1 MNIWT
6 ELENDVLQFHPLANQ
21 PTNTM
26 VLLLF
31 FCHKQQ
37 DSVCGQQ
44 FSGQE
49 DKSTPFCPIDFF
61 FLFAWL
67 EQIKWCNMA
76 FCYKTKWEIPPRHI
90 CWFVEAVYMRME
102 WNLPW
107 TEHKNSIQAGY
118 FFFIML
124 GPERLK
130 HKFSKTLSDL
140 DNCSAVTEEFLIK
153 PKSWGRRRG
162 SERDTWLFIS
172 RAVILNDI
180 YSSCFPPQ
188 IQHFTLLF
196 WLKQSENL

>member
-1 MNIWT
+1 MVWIKRDLQLKTCSKTVLTHLGIEGVGQMLPQKAWT
-6 ELENDVLQFHPLANQ
+6 FGQSWGLKENDVLQFHPLVNQ
-21 PTNTM
+21 LTNTM

-44 FSGQE
+44 FSGEE
-49 DKSTPFCPIDFF
+49 DKSTPFCPIDF

-118 FFFIML
+118 FFF
-124 GPERLK
+124 
-130 HKFSKTLSDL
+130 FYYAWASKTETQVFQETLRPWQLQSC
-140 DNCSAVTEEFLIK
+140 N
-153 PKSWGRRRG
+153 WG
-162 SERDTWLFIS
+162 
-172 RAVILNDI
+172 ILN
-180 YSSCFPPQ
+180 
-188 IQHFTLLF
+188 
-196 WLKQSENL
+196 